1 MTKEVKNQ
9 AKKVELP
16 TNDENVMTNIRER
29 NLLKEDNI
37 AKALEEIEN
46 DNDKKQQREAKAA
59 ILCATY
65 QNNKSLIK
73 LRSRRREEKATKNLL
88 VESKELLDGLIAKK
102 FTVKEYNEKR
112 MELKKKFQEENAKND
127 NIYSNELDELRANF
141 GGNFRWD
148 WDY

>member
-37 AKALEEIEN
+37 VKALEEIEN
-46 DNDKKQQREAKAA
+46 DNDEKQQREAKAA

-112 MELKKKFQEENAKND
+112 MELKRKFKEENAKND

-141 GGNFRWD
+141 GNNFRWD

>member
-9 AKKVELP
+9 VKKIELP

-46 DNDKKQQREAKAA
+46 DNDEKQQREAKAA

-73 LRSRRREEKATKNLL
+73 LRSRRREEKTTKNLL

-102 FTVKEYNEKR
+102 FTIKEYNEKR
-112 MELKKKFQEENAKND
+112 AELKRKFQEENAKND

-141 GGNFRWD
+141 GNSFRWD

>member
-46 DNDKKQQREAKAA
+46 DNDEKQQREAKAA

-112 MELKKKFQEENAKND
+112 AELKRKFHEENAKND

-141 GGNFRWD
+141 GNSFRWD

>member
-1 MTKEVKNQ
+1 MTKEVKKQ
-9 AKKVELP
+9 GQRVELP

-46 DNDKKQQREAKAA
+46 DNDKKQQKEAKDA

-88 VESKELLDGLIAKK
+88 VESKELLDDLIAKK
-102 FTVKEYNEKR
+102 FTVKEYYEKR
-112 MELKKKFQEENAKND
+112 MELKRKFHEENTKND

-141 GGNFRWD
+141 GNNFRWD

>member
-46 DNDKKQQREAKAA
+46 DNDEKQQREAKAA

-112 MELKKKFQEENAKND
+112 MELKRKFREENAKND
-127 NIYSNELDELRANF
+127 NIYSNELGELRANF
-141 GGNFRWD
+141 GNNFRWD

>member
-46 DNDKKQQREAKAA
+46 DNDEKQQREAKAA

-112 MELKKKFQEENAKND
+112 MELKRKFHEENNKND

-141 GGNFRWD
+141 GNNFRWD

>member
-16 TNDENVMTNIRER
+16 TNDENVMINIRER

-46 DNDKKQQREAKAA
+46 DNDEKQQREAKAA

-112 MELKKKFQEENAKND
+112 DELKRKFHEENAKND
-127 NIYSNELDELRANF
+127 NVYSNELDELRANF
-141 GGNFRWD
+141 GNNFRWD

>member
-9 AKKVELP
+9 AKKVELL

-37 AKALEEIEN
+37 AKALKEIEN
-46 DNDKKQQREAKAA
+46 DNDEKQQKEAKAA

-65 QNNKSLIK
+65 QNNKGLIK
-73 LRSRRREEKATKNLL
+73 LRSRRREEKTTKNLL

-112 MELKKKFQEENAKND
+112 MELKRKFHEENVKND

-141 GGNFRWD
+141 GNNFRWD

>member
-46 DNDKKQQREAKAA
+46 DNDEKQQREAKAA

-112 MELKKKFQEENAKND
+112 MELKRKFHEENVKND
-127 NIYSNELDELRANF
+127 KIYSNELDELRANF
-141 GGNFRWD
+141 GNNFRWD

>member
-1 MTKEVKNQ
+1 MTKEVKKQ
-9 AKKVELP
+9 GQRVELP

-46 DNDKKQQREAKAA
+46 DNDEKQQREAKAA

-88 VESKELLDGLIAKK
+88 AESKELLDGLIAKK
-102 FTVKEYNEKR
+102 FTVKEYYKKR
-112 MELKKKFQEENAKND
+112 MELKGKFHEENAKND

-141 GGNFRWD
+141 GNNFQWD